1 MQIDLERKASSKLLA
16 WKNKPNPST
25 LEVSG
30 ARQVGKTYL
39 VNKWG
44 ITGEPLQRSHSE
56 HETGRTV

>member
-16 WKNKPNPST
+16 WKNKPNHST

-39 VNKWG
+39 VNKFADREYKRK
-44 ITGEPLQRSHSE
+44 IM
-56 HETGRTV
+56 